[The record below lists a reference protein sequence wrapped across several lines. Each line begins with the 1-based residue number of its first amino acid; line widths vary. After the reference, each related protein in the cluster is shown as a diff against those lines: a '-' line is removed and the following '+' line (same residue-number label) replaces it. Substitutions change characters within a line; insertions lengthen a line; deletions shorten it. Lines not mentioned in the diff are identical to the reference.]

1 MGKSKRKYRKKNKRT
16 RKKRGGIKPSNDKL
30 YNFTKNPDLEEQ
42 ACIQHPD
49 PTNPQYNKEPTWI
62 QYLEAANKGY
72 KLTTREKL
80 AERKKWCGNNKKK
93 TTRANGYCHS
103 PSGTAE
109 VKISK
114 DILHRCLPEKKSKK
128 YKNKKTCR
136 IHLRPEDYHHCTKTC
151 GRPVK
156 NDRNISTEL
165 YNQKLTEKKLECN
178 DAKVFIGNKFYSLP
192 ESLEAIEKYD
202 KKVEERNEKKKK
214 EMKRKKIALAK
225 AKAVA
230 AKAKLE
236 EARLKEKQD
245 ADAKKA
251 RETSLAKEKKRVD
264 DAKMKCVKDMEINLE
279 KKFSEIETAILT
291 HGNEKYDT
299 IYDLFHQN
307 WSGLFSHEG
316 VVLVEK
322 KLRMLNGLNQ
332 EVLGKLDECFDKIT
346 ETEDF
351 GEEADKK
358 FEITFKNYKTQ
369 IETMYVDIVKI
380 KMELFK
386 QDQELYDTYTPM
398 DLEKGIPFAQI
409 GDDVPTRCRQKKL
422 CDDKRKKLIKNKKK
436 LSKTPEF
443 CIGNVV
449 RGGIYPKSSFDYT
462 GVVIGNAIEKGVP
475 SVYLN
480 VSGIRGMS
488 KYPGPLYPVVY
499 HSPYYN
505 NGSWPFYGLM
515 YGVHRPKKSETEEF
529 KTWYYKMLKRHG
541 DTTLGKYPEK
551 TLQAMIKG
559 VITQKGKKNLG
570 KNPQLVPKP
579 FIRYLPCKQT
589 AKNQAAYN
597 KSRQTCT
604 GALVCKKPR
613 YQRSEKLCRAT
624 PGCKY
629 IGKKGGGRRKKKK
642 TRRKKNKKRR
652 CTKKKR

>member
-1 MGKSKRKYRKKNKRT
+1 MGKSKRKYRKNNKRT
-16 RKKRGGIKPSNDKL
+16 RKKRGGLKPQNNNL
-30 YNFTKNPDLEEQ
+30 YNFTKNPEVIQQE
-42 ACIQHPD
+42 CIQHPD
-49 PTNPQYNKEPTWI
+49 YDNKLYNKEPTWI
-62 QYLEAANKGY
+62 QYLNAANKGQRS
-72 KLTTREKL
+72 TSVERI

-103 PSGTAE
+103 PSGSAE

-136 IHLRPEDYHHCTKTC
+136 IHLRPEDYYHCTKTC

-156 NDRNISTEL
+156 DDRNISTEL
-165 YNQKLTEKKLECN
+165 YKQKLTEKKLECN

-192 ESLEAIEKYD
+192 ESLKAIKKYD
-202 KKVEERNEKKKK
+202 KEVKERKEKEIKEKKMKK
-214 EMKRKKIALAK
+214 KALAK
-225 AKAVA
+225 AKAAA
-230 AKAKLE
+230 AKAKVE
-236 EARLKEKQD
+236 AARLKEEQD
-245 ADAKKA
+245 AAAKKA
-251 RETSLAKEKKRVD
+251 RETAFAKEKKRVD
-264 DAKMKCVKDMEINLE
+264 DAKMKCVQDMEINLE
-279 KKFSEIETAILT
+279 KKFSEIEKAILT
-291 HGNEKYDT
+291 HENKKYDT
-299 IYDLFHQN
+299 IHNLFNQH
-307 WSGLFSHEG
+307 WSDLFSHEG
-316 VVLVEK
+316 VVLVEE
-322 KLRMLNGLNQ
+322 KLRMLNGLNH
-332 EVLGKLDECFDKIT
+332 EVSEALDECFDKIS

-369 IETMYVDIVKI
+369 IETMYDDIVKV

-386 QDQELYDTYTPM
+386 QDQELYDIYTPT
-398 DLEKGIPFAQI
+398 DLKNGISFAQI
-409 GDDVPTRCRQKKL
+409 GDDVPTKCREKKL
-422 CDDKRKKLIKNKKK
+422 CDDKRKKTIQEKKN

-462 GVVIGNAIEKGVP
+462 GVVIGNAIEKGVTDR
-475 SVYLN
+475 YLKE
-480 VSGIRGMS
+480 SGIRGMS

-515 YGVHRPKKSETEEF
+515 YGVHRPKKSETEGF

-541 DTTLGKYPEK
+541 DTTLGKYPKK

-589 AKNQAAYN
+589 AKSQAAYN
-597 KSRQTCT
+597 NSRPTCT
-604 GALVCKKPR
+604 GALACKKPR
-613 YQRSEKLCRAT
+613 YQRNKTLCINN
-624 PGCKY
+624 PSCKY
-629 IGKKGGGRRKKKK
+629 IGTKGGRRKRKR